1 MQMKLIARFDED
13 QKNYDTFVEIMG
25 QPRKGDET
33 VSLGDLLRKQ
43 GNGLAKDNDGQKE
56 TPSGPV
62 ERRNIVKVFSQ
73 VLEILNKEYPNLT
86 MADLQALVWYPEKKL
101 YDSAKLKEAVVE
113 TNYEDNEAPDYANAA
128 VEFAA
133 RIGIPDEDIQS
144 AIQEVDDELQTVEQ
158 SRRTQLDDGG
168 RGEIRTDDATF
179 QQQGNIDEATGSP

>member
-1 MQMKLIARFDED
+1 MQMKMIARFDED

-73 VLEILNKEYPNLT
+73 VLEILNKEYPDLT

-101 YDSAKLKEAVVE
+101 YDSAKLKEKLLKQVM
-113 TNYEDNEAPDYANAA
+113 
-128 VEFAA
+128 
-133 RIGIPDEDIQS
+133 RIMKLLTMLMLLPGLL
-144 AIQEVDDELQTVEQ
+144 LQWVYQ
-158 SRRTQLDDGG
+158 M
-168 RGEIRTDDATF
+168 I
-179 QQQGNIDEATGSP
+179 